1 MFESDDWDLDQEFM
15 NDVDSMSLEYYSQ
28 SEPKRRKTETSDDP
42 SCLSNTG
49 ANYKTMDIDG
59 TITKC
64 KEDKES
70 RKNLIL
76 GMFNK
81 SLSDKDISPSALP
94 KSRNSS
100 ENNLLKSHSETRNYG
115 TSQLPRK
122 DLVLDLLKKKNIQDK
137 VVQQN
142 TRTSEPRKAERR
154 IKSNGDINVRDSA
167 RPNNRVKL
175 ETPNKCLQEKDS
187 SSSDK
192 QSPSANSRKQ
202 LLFNILK
209 QRSAANAASRNDD
222 AKKNVSAIKLT
233 QAQPSVKTTLVRRF
247 PGPAGLLPDN
257 IDPNIPAIS
266 YLNNLEENEDDTKE
280 SKDTDIPEYCSQNTE
295 DLFTDGAWQLMLNDL
310 PDGFLKGY
318 EIATIKKQMGRVKR
332 GYNAKV
338 DFLAGIVE
346 RIDHS
351 HDNPPL
357 ILKDFTGSI
366 HGIIH
371 RDIHVQYP
379 GLLEANA
386 VLLLHDV
393 GILKSSGSFVTNK
406 CRILISPSNLL
417 AIYRNDGKI
426 ERTHYME
433 SALRN
438 VANGE
443 SEDEEVEGVDTED
456 EESPETSCK
465 SKAGRITEIKETANV
480 IKNPEDSNEKSST
493 WNTSLN
499 ETFDNMSDSI
509 DFDLIDDFS
518 FSVSSSN
525 ITNSQNE
532 KNFNSSVSKNF
543 KCLNKENKQQD
554 IRFCV
559 KGIGDVG
566 NCSKQK
572 AENLLQS
579 LKRFSPNANARKKF
593 SHNPG
598 SLQMDVKHP
607 TASAC
612 SRDVESEVLGNAS
625 SESNVNRLQGKTG
638 CMAKELH
645 TPCHDKAK
653 SVEFNSSKN
662 RPSIRS
668 KLKAF
673 KNPDVPTQS
682 LNFET
687 DASSDL
693 KSDNKSQKSPNSA
706 RDMLCSAE
714 NDTDD
719 EMLSQLDIDTIC
731 TNYNDN
737 S

>member
-1 MFESDDWDLDQEFM
+1 MFESDDWDLDQDFM
-15 NDVDSMSLEYYSQ
+15 NDVDSVSFEYYSQ
-28 SEPKRRKTETSDDP
+28 SEPKRRKTETSNDP
-42 SCLSNTG
+42 NFLSNTILSDT
-49 ANYKTMDIDG
+49 NYQTKYNDEPT
-59 TITKC
+59 TKC

-81 SLSDKDISPSALP
+81 NLSDKDISPNALT

-100 ENNLLKSHSETRNYG
+100 ENNLLKSHSETRNCG
-115 TSQLPRK
+115 SSQLPRK
-122 DLVLDLLKKKNIQDK
+122 DLVLDILKKKNIQDK
-137 VVQQN
+137 VVQQSATN
-142 TRTSEPRKAERR
+142 SESRIVVEQRT
-154 IKSNGDINVRDSA
+154 KSDCDINVGNSA
-167 RPNNRVKL
+167 PPNNRVRF
-175 ETPNKCLQEKDS
+175 ETPEKCLQKKNS

-192 QSPSANSRKQ
+192 QSPLVKSRKQ

-209 QRSAANAASRNDD
+209 QRSVANAASRNDG

-266 YLNNLEENEDDTKE
+266 YLNNLEENEDDTME
-280 SKDTDIPEYCSQNTE
+280 AKDNDIAEYCSQNTE
-295 DLFTDGAWQLMLNDL
+295 VLFMQGAWQLMLNDL

-318 EIATIKKQMGRVKR
+318 EIATIKKQIARAKR
-332 GYNAKV
+332 GYNARV

-346 RIDHS
+346 RIDHNYE
-351 HDNPPL
+351 NPPI
-357 ILKDFTGSI
+357 ILKDFTDSI

-379 GLLEANA
+379 GLLEPNV

-393 GILKSSGSFVTNK
+393 GILKSSGCFSTNK
-406 CRILISPSNLL
+406 SRILISPSKLL
-417 AIYRNDGKI
+417 AIYRDDGKI

-438 VANGE
+438 ISNDE
-443 SEDEEVEGVDTED
+443 SGDEETKV
-456 EESPETSCK
+456 EESPETT
-465 SKAGRITEIKETANV
+465 SKLEAGRITDIKETANV
-480 IKNPEDSNEKSST
+480 IKNTEESNEKRST

-499 ETFDNMSDSI
+499 ETFDNMSDSM
-509 DFDLIDDFS
+509 DFDLVDDFS
-518 FSVSSSN
+518 FSVSSAN

-543 KCLNKENKQQD
+543 KCVNKEDKQQD
-554 IRFCV
+554 IKFCK
-559 KGIGDVG
+559 KGKRDVG

-593 SHNPG
+593 SHNPR
-598 SLQMDVKHP
+598 SLQMDVQHP
-607 TASAC
+607 TVSAC

-625 SESNVNRLQGKTG
+625 SESKVNRLQGKTG
-638 CMAKELH
+638 CVAKELH
-645 TPCHDKAK
+645 TPCHDNAK
-653 SVEFNSSKN
+653 IVGFNSSKN

-668 KLKAF
+668 KLQEF
-673 KNPDVPTQS
+673 KNPDVLTQS

-687 DASSDL
+687 EASSDL
-693 KSDNKSQKSPNSA
+693 KKENKSSKSPNFA

-731 TNYNDN
+731 TNYNDK
-737 S
+737 

>member
-1 MFESDDWDLDQEFM
+1 MFESDNWDLDQDFM
-15 NDVDSMSLEYYSQ
+15 NDVDSMSLEYFSQ

-42 SCLSNTG
+42 SCLSNTDT
-49 ANYKTMDIDG
+49 NYKTKG
-59 TITKC
+59 
-64 KEDKES
+64 DKES

-76 GMFNK
+76 CMFNK

-94 KSRNSS
+94 KSRNAS
-100 ENNLLKSHSETRNYG
+100 ENNSLKSHSETRNCG

-122 DLVLDLLKKKNIQDK
+122 DLVLDILKKKNTQDE
-137 VVQQN
+137 VVQRN
-142 TRTSEPRKAERR
+142 TRKTESRKAEQRT
-154 IKSNGDINVRDSA
+154 KSNGDINARNSA
-167 RPNNRVKL
+167 QPNNRVKF
-175 ETPNKCLQEKDS
+175 ETPNKCLQEKSS

-192 QSPSANSRKQ
+192 QIPSANSRKQ

-209 QRSAANAASRNDD
+209 QRSAANTASGND

-257 IDPNIPAIS
+257 VDPNIPAIS
-266 YLNNLEENEDDTKE
+266 YLNNLEENKDDTKE
-280 SKDTDIPEYCSQNTE
+280 SKDTDVPEYCSQNTE
-295 DLFTDGAWQLMLNDL
+295 DLFMEGAWQLMLDDL

-318 EIATIKKQMGRVKR
+318 EIATIKKQMARVKR
-332 GYNAKV
+332 GCNAKV
-338 DFLAGIVE
+338 EFLAGIVE

-351 HDNPPL
+351 HDNPPI
-357 ILKDFTGSI
+357 ILKDFTDSI
-366 HGIIH
+366 PGIIH
-371 RDIHVQYP
+371 RDIHIQYP

-393 GILKSSGSFVTNK
+393 GILKSSGSFATNK
-406 CRILISPSNLL
+406 CPILISPSNLL

-426 ERTHYME
+426 ERTHNME
-433 SALRN
+433 SALQN
-438 VANGE
+438 DSNGE
-443 SEDEEVEGVDTED
+443 SGDEEIEEVDTED
-456 EESPETSCK
+456 EESPETSPT
-465 SKAGRITEIKETANV
+465 SKTGRITEIKETANV
-480 IKNPEDSNEKSST
+480 MKNIKGSNEKSST

-509 DFDLIDDFS
+509 DFDLVDDFS

-532 KNFNSSVSKNF
+532 KNFNSPVSKNF

-554 IRFCV
+554 IILCE
-559 KGIGDVG
+559 KGKGVVG

-572 AENLLQS
+572 TENLLQS

-598 SLQMDVKHP
+598 SLQTDVQHP
-607 TASAC
+607 TVSTC
-612 SRDVESEVLGNAS
+612 SRDAESEVLDNAS

-645 TPCHDKAK
+645 TPSHDNAK
-653 SVEFNSSKN
+653 SVEFNNSKN

-673 KNPDVPTQS
+673 INPDELTQS
-682 LNFET
+682 LNFEI

-693 KSDNKSQKSPNSA
+693 KNDNKSAKSPNFA